1 MTEREA
7 EEVIR
12 KWKMGQSK
20 FIVAED
26 YQREQNKK
34 QKDINVKMSK
44 QQALQEVEKVIYKEV
59 LSWNK

>member
-34 QKDINVKMSK
+34 QKDINIKMSK